1 MAISMRKFFLLLALV
16 WAQNSLADKGY
27 DWHKVM
33 GDIEVSAGDSV
44 GSLRTVNGSIE
55 LEHNAQAES
64 VQTTNGRLR
73 IGDFVVVDELATVN
87 GDIRAGQSLKVS
99 GDVRTVNGS
108 IKLKANSRV
117 SESVKTVNGS
127 IELQFT
133 TVGEDVTTTN
143 GDIELEGSVVKG
155 DIIFQDVGDG
165 WNNSSK
171 PTLRV
176 DADSEIKGTIYIR
189 REVTLRIS
197 EDASVGEIVREY

>member
-1 MAISMRKFFLLLALV
+1 M
-16 WAQNSLADKGY
+16 
-27 DWHKVM
+27 
-33 GDIEVSAGDSV
+33 
-44 GSLRTVNGSIE
+44 
-55 LEHNAQAES
+55 
-64 VQTTNGRLR
+64 
-73 IGDFVVVDELATVN
+73 VDELATVN

-108 IKLKANSRV
+108 IKQANSRV

-165 WNNSSK
+165 WNNGSK

-176 DADSEIKGTIYIR
+176 DADSEIKGTIYLR
-189 REVTLRIS
+189 REVTLPHQ
-197 EDASVGEIVREY
+197 